1 LSIND
6 HSVCKVYRRLNGYL
20 CANAAGSWVA
30 AGNQMTSYQPDH
42 LRRVMEPGSILILA
56 REDDQITSADLA
68 YVLPHPAGDDD
79 LYVHELDLP
88 RIPSPRYE

>member
-1 LSIND
+1 
-6 HSVCKVYRRLNGYL
+6 
-20 CANAAGSWVA
+20 
-30 AGNQMTSYQPDH
+30 
-42 LRRVMEPGSILILA
+42 MEPGSILILA